1 MIDENRIRVIKISKE
16 ALFEFIYEK
25 FIDNQELYFDVD
37 ALDVTDTFDID
48 FENGDFIFCVH
59 KDEDKNGNYIGFPKE
74 IDLKKLLKKLPDTT
88 NTMFGDGR
96 YKEYSKEELIELS
109 K

>member
-1 MIDENRIRVIKISKE
+1 MIDENRISVIKISKE

-37 ALDVTDTFDID
+37 ALEVTDTFDID

-59 KDEDKNGNYIGFPKE
+59 KDEDKNGNYIEFPKE
-74 IDLKKLLKKLPDTT
+74 IDLKKLLK
-88 NTMFGDGR
+88 
-96 YKEYSKEELIELS
+96 
-109 K
+109 

>member
-59 KDEDKNGNYIGFPKE
+59 KDG
-74 IDLKKLLKKLPDTT
+74 
-88 NTMFGDGR
+88 
-96 YKEYSKEELIELS
+96 S
-109 K
+109 